1 MKFPKIIIGVI
12 LLSLILS
19 VPTYAGAKN
28 DKININIYAERYGY
42 EEIQL
47 NSVCLNVG
55 KSLNLTKG
63 IITYQGKKG
72 REVSQC
78 PNGHIP
84 KWKSSNSKVVS
95 VSQKGVIR
103 AKKAGEAV
111 ITLKCGK
118 TVCKLKVYVNSKKF
132 LSKGKQLE
140 KRIDALY
147 KKYAKASSINDSNI
161 EQVITT
167 TAKLKRDCIYYGYEF
182 CDKWNYNVGK
192 KVERKPQTTGK
203 TYCELSEQMKA
214 MTMEDDGKIYN
225 YTLYHNGKK
234 LQKVADNIRKFLVK
248 KNPYD
253 SDSQD
258 CFEIQDI
265 EVKNNNIYIKLKKA
279 VTKNQVLGGLLFNGA
294 LSDTTSVYEEN
305 VNTVWTYLLPQKTP
319 SEQKVPIDICI
330 MPYDSE
336 ESLQKVETWIN
347 GRKKS
352 VYARNAYSLNA
363 TEISFKLKNTET
375 VGINTKSLAAGK
387 YIIGIGPING
397 NCSDLLSNMEIKY
410 NMEHKNPEYA
420 DFNTNYRKTCILS
433 QFEVK

>member
-1 MKFPKIIIGVI
+1 MKSPKIIIGVI

-28 DKININIYAERYGY
+28 DKININIYAKRYGY

-72 REVSQC
+72 REASKC

-111 ITLKCGK
+111 ITLKCGN

-147 KKYAKASSINDSNI
+147 KKYAKSSSINASNI

-182 CDKWNYNVGK
+182 CDKWNYNV
-192 KVERKPQTTGK
+192 
-203 TYCELSEQMKA
+203 
-214 MTMEDDGKIYN
+214 
-225 YTLYHNGKK
+225 
-234 LQKVADNIRKFLVK
+234 
-248 KNPYD
+248 
-253 SDSQD
+253 
-258 CFEIQDI
+258 
-265 EVKNNNIYIKLKKA
+265 
-279 VTKNQVLGGLLFNGA
+279 
-294 LSDTTSVYEEN
+294 
-305 VNTVWTYLLPQKTP
+305 
-319 SEQKVPIDICI
+319 
-330 MPYDSE
+330 
-336 ESLQKVETWIN
+336 
-347 GRKKS
+347 
-352 VYARNAYSLNA
+352 
-363 TEISFKLKNTET
+363 
-375 VGINTKSLAAGK
+375 
-387 YIIGIGPING
+387 
-397 NCSDLLSNMEIKY
+397 
-410 NMEHKNPEYA
+410 
-420 DFNTNYRKTCILS
+420 
-433 QFEVK
+433 